1 MKEQNKQTKKNLIYL
16 LFSLVEKLR
25 SPPQRS
31 LTVTISCCVYSGIQR
46 EVNPCWN
53 STSTDAEP
61 VRPDVL
67 ELHLEPE
74 ANCGALASAA
84 QEGYG
89 RPGVTFDPELE
100 RGGSAEETSDM
111 RVDVVG
117 GMRAGAAVM
126 VDVTTLSVEANGRLL
141 LVLHYVSLFPPCAV
155 G

>member
-1 MKEQNKQTKKNLIYL
+1 M
-16 LFSLVEKLR
+16 
-25 SPPQRS
+25 
-31 LTVTISCCVYSGIQR
+31 
-46 EVNPCWN
+46 
-53 STSTDAEP
+53 
-61 VRPDVL
+61 RPDVL

-74 ANCGALASAA
+74 ANCGALASVA

-117 GMRAGAAVM
+117 GMTAGAAVM

-141 LVLHYVSLFPPCAV
+141 LVLHYVPLFPPCAV